1 MHTVVETPTF
11 LASAAKAGMTE
22 SERVAAIDLIS
33 VNPAAGEIMPGGGGV
48 RKVRVPGRGKG
59 KSGGYRVLTYYMTV
73 NEPVYLISV
82 INKDKIANLND
93 AQLAVVKSVAKDIR
107 DER

>member
-1 MHTVVETPTF
+1 MHSVVETPTF

-59 KSGGYRVLTYYMTV
+59 KSGGYRVLTYYMTL

>member
-22 SERVAAIDLIS
+22 SERVAAINLIS
-33 VNPAAGEIMPGGGGV
+33 ANPTAGEIMPGGGGV

-59 KSGGYRVLTYYMTV
+59 KSGGYRVLTYYMTEA
-73 NEPVYLISV
+73 EPVYLVSV

-93 AQLAVVKSVAKDIR
+93 AQLSAVKSVAKDIR

>member
-22 SERVAAIDLIS
+22 SERIAAIDMIS
-33 VNPAAGEIMPGGGGV
+33 ANPTAGDTMPGGGGA

-59 KSGGYRVLTYYMTV
+59 NRAAIVCSLT
-73 NEPVYLISV
+73 I
-82 INKDKIANLND
+82 
-93 AQLAVVKSVAKDIR
+93 
-107 DER
+107 